1 VRSPPRVTPAFTLA
15 EMLVAISVLAVL
27 VLLIT
32 QLLNNAAA
40 LTTSGNK
47 RMDADS
53 QARPLFER
61 MALDFAQVIKR
72 SDVSYYVKT
81 AATPMTGND
90 LVGFYSAVQGYYPTT
105 PSPISVVAYR
115 VNSDS
120 FNSVAYNCLERM
132 GKGLDWNGASAT
144 NTPVV
149 FRPLTL
155 HGAWPSV
162 ASSSAYDDTD
172 PAKRTYEI
180 IGPQVFRFEYYY
192 LEKATGNLVA
202 YPAAWSSLSA
212 VAIKDAAALVV
223 AIAVIDPKSKVLLSN
238 SQIATLVES
247 LPDYVS
253 GSRPGELLAQW
264 QSVLDN
270 TTNMPRPAVS
280 GIRLYERCFYISDQ

>member
-1 VRSPPRVTPAFTLA
+1 MRSPSRVTLAFTLA
-15 EMLVAISVLAVL
+15 EMLVAVSVLSLL
-27 VLLIT
+27 VLLIS
-32 QLLNNAAA
+32 QLFNNAAA
-40 LTTSGNK
+40 LTTTGSR

-53 QARPLFER
+53 QTRPLFER
-61 MALDFAQVIKR
+61 MALDFSQVIKR
-72 SDVSYYVKT
+72 SDVSYYLKT
-81 AATPMTGND
+81 EATPMIGND
-90 LVGFYSAVQGYYPTT
+90 LAGFYSTVQGYYPTT

-120 FNSVAYNCLERM
+120 SNSLAYNCLERM

-144 NTPVV
+144 NTPLV

-202 YPAAWSSLSA
+202 HPAAWTSLPA
-212 VAIKDAAALVV
+212 VAIKDAAAIVV
-223 AIAVIDPKSKVLLSN
+223 AIAVIDQKSKVLLSN
-238 SQIATLVES
+238 SQIATIIAG
-247 LPDYVS
+247 LPDCS
-253 GSRPGELLAQW
+253 PGLRPGELLAQW
-264 QSVLDN
+264 QSFLDN
-270 TTNMPRPAVS
+270 LTTLPRPAVS

>member
-1 VRSPPRVTPAFTLA
+1 
-15 EMLVAISVLAVL
+15 MLVAISVLALL
-27 VLLIT
+27 VLLTT

-40 LTTSGNK
+40 LTSAGNK

-81 AATPMTGND
+81 AATPMAGND

-120 FNSVAYNCLERM
+120 SNSAAYHCLERM

-144 NTPVV
+144 NIPVV

-155 HGAWPSV
+155 HGTWPSV

-180 IGPQVFRFEYYY
+180 IGPQIFRFEYYF

-202 YPAAWSSLSA
+202 NPAAWTSLND
-212 VAIKDAAALVV
+212 VAIKDAAAIVV
-223 AIAVIDPKSKVLLSN
+223 AIAIIDPKSRILLSN
-238 SQIATLVES
+238 TQVATLVES
-247 LPDYVS
+247 LPDYAS
-253 GSRPGELLAQW
+253 GLRPGELLAQW

-270 TTNMPRPAVS
+270 ITNMPRPAVS

>member
-1 VRSPPRVTPAFTLA
+1 MRSIPRVTPAFTLA
-15 EMLVAISVLAVL
+15 EMLVAISVLALL

-32 QLLNNAAA
+32 QLFNNAAA
-40 LTTSGNK
+40 LTIAGNK
-47 RMDADS
+47 RMETDA

-61 MALDFAQVIKR
+61 MALDFAQIIKR

-90 LVGFYSAVQGYYPTT
+90 LMGFYSAVQGYYPTT

-120 FNSVAYNCLERM
+120 SNSVAYNCLERM
-132 GKGLDWNGASAT
+132 GKGLDWNGASST
-144 NTPVV
+144 NIPVV

-155 HGAWPSV
+155 HGTWPSV
-162 ASSSAYDDTD
+162 ASSSAYDDMD
-172 PAKRTYEI
+172 PAKRTYDV

-202 YPAAWSSLSA
+202 YPAAWTSLSA
-212 VAIKDAAALVV
+212 AAIKDAAAIMV
-223 AIAVIDPKSKVLLSN
+223 AIAVIDPRSKVLLSN
-238 SQIATLVES
+238 SQVATLVES
-247 LPDYVS
+247 LPDYAS
-253 GSRPGELLAQW
+253 GLRPGELLAQW

-270 TTNMPRPAVS
+270 ITNMPRPAVS

>member
-1 VRSPPRVTPAFTLA
+1 
-15 EMLVAISVLAVL
+15 MLVAISVLAVL

-40 LTTSGNK
+40 LTTSGDK
-47 RMDADS
+47 RMDANS
-53 QARPLFER
+53 QARSLFER

-90 LVGFYSAVQGYYPTT
+90 LVGFYSAVPGYYLTT

-120 FNSVAYNCLERM
+120 SNSVAYNCLERM

-144 NTPVV
+144 NIPVV

-155 HGAWPSV
+155 HGTWPSV

-172 PAKRTYEI
+172 PARRTYEV

-202 YPAAWSSLSA
+202 YPAAWTSLSA
-212 VAIKDAAALVV
+212 VAIEDAAAIVV

-238 SQIATLVES
+238 SQIAALVES
-247 LPDYVS
+247 LPDYAS
-253 GSRPGELLAQW
+253 GLRPGELLAQW

-270 TTNMPRPAVS
+270 TTNMPHPAVS

>member
-1 VRSPPRVTPAFTLA
+1 
-15 EMLVAISVLAVL
+15 MLVAISVLALL
-27 VLLIT
+27 VLLIS
-32 QLLNNAAA
+32 QLLNNAVA
-40 LTTSGNK
+40 LTAVGDK

-61 MALDFAQVIKR
+61 MALDFAQGIKR

-90 LVGFYSAVQGYYPTT
+90 LMGFYSAVPGYYPTT

-120 FNSVAYNCLERM
+120 SNLAAYNCLERM

-144 NTPVV
+144 NIPVV
-149 FRPLTL
+149 FLPFTL
-155 HGAWPSV
+155 HVTWPSV
-162 ASSSAYDDTD
+162 ASSSAYDETD

-202 YPAAWSSLSA
+202 NPAAWTSLSE
-212 VAIKDAAALVV
+212 VAIKDAAAIVV
-223 AIAVIDPKSKVLLSN
+223 AIAVIDPKSRILLSN
-238 SQIATLVES
+238 AQVAILADS
-247 LPDYVS
+247 LPDYAS
-253 GSRPGELLAQW
+253 GMRRGELLAQW
-264 QSVLDN
+264 QSVLDSL
-270 TTNMPRPAVS
+270 TNMPRPAVS
-280 GIRLYERCFYISDQ
+280 SIRLYERCFYISDQ

>member
-1 VRSPPRVTPAFTLA
+1 MRSPSRATLAFTLA
-15 EMLVAISVLAVL
+15 ELLVAISVLALL

-32 QLLNNAAA
+32 QSLNNAAA
-40 LTTSGNK
+40 LTTAGNK

-53 QARPLFER
+53 QARPLLER

-90 LVGFYSAVQGYYPTT
+90 LLGFYSAVPGYYPTT
-105 PSPISVVAYR
+105 PSPISVIAYR

-120 FNSVAYNCLERM
+120 ANSVAYNCLERM

-149 FRPLTL
+149 FRPMTL
-155 HGAWPSV
+155 HDTWPSV
-162 ASSSAYDDTD
+162 ASNFAYDDTD
-172 PAKRTYEI
+172 PAKRTYEVV
-180 IGPQVFRFEYYY
+180 GPQVFRFEYYY
-192 LEKATGNLVA
+192 LEKATGNPVA
-202 YPAAWSSLSA
+202 FPVAWTSLSA
-212 VAIKDAAALVV
+212 VAIKDAAAIVV
-223 AIAVIDPKSKVLLSN
+223 AIAVIDPKSKILLSN
-238 SQIATLVES
+238 SQIAALVES

-253 GSRPGELLAQW
+253 GLRPGELLGQW

-270 TTNMPRPAVS
+270 MTNMPRPAVS
-280 GIRLYERCFYISDQ
+280 GIRLYERCFYISD